1 MMGASGETFELSEA
15 PRFRLERGSAH
26 SYLLAPQSLALTNT
40 RYLALGMSEESAE
53 SCVLDLVGDYLA
65 ALLFEHEH
73 FVVIYAPY
81 FVRCRALVG
90 SE

>member
-1 MMGASGETFELSEA
+1 MRDVSGETFKLSEA

-26 SYLLAPQSLALTNT
+26 SYLLAPQPLALTNT
-40 RYLALGMSEESAE
+40 RHLALGMSEESAE
-53 SCVLDLVGDYLA
+53 FCVLVLVDDYLA
-65 ALLFEHEH
+65 ALLLEHEH